1 MSKHNKILIHF
12 FPSTIKALDTKENQ
26 FGKLLLNLPNLHY
39 ILLYLNKED
48 LHQLYRFMN
57 QYRKLEPLENAAKYA
72 FKFVLATNKEGN
84 QKARQTKILRD
95 QTVYDTPRKIVKL
108 IPNFNSPISETMRK
122 YQTIQIKRLRE
133 LRFGPSTPLRFNK
146 FFGRPLLSNY
156 NQDCFN
162 SYTWEPMTCG
172 LATSHA
178 IATTNEK
185 NNVYRKTLRII
196 SIPQLKKHKYL
207 LRRFFLRYW
216 YHATTI

>member
-57 QYRKLEPLENAAKYA
+57 QYGKLEPLENAAKYA

-108 IPNFNSPISETMRK
+108 IPNFNTTISETMRK

-133 LRFGPSTPLRFNK
+133 L
-146 FFGRPLLSNY
+146 
-156 NQDCFN
+156 
-162 SYTWEPMTCG
+162 
-172 LATSHA
+172 
-178 IATTNEK
+178 
-185 NNVYRKTLRII
+185 
-196 SIPQLKKHKYL
+196 
-207 LRRFFLRYW
+207 
-216 YHATTI
+216 